1 MMKIITSLDP
11 RINRAEIPENPD
23 TTFIPKEELDQF
35 KTFEVFHQ
43 PKSGARHLHV
53 GSVHAPTPE
62 LAIAFAKE
70 QYARRGDCVNLWVVS
85 TDDII
90 ALDVRF
96 SDIFETATQKPYR
109 EVNAYANTRE
119 KIEAFKKEQLS

>member
-1 MMKIITSLDP
+1 MQIITSLDP
-11 RINRAEIPENPD
+11 RVNRAELPENPD
-23 TTFIPKEELDQF
+23 TSFLPKEQLDQF
-35 KTFEVFHQ
+35 KTYEVFHQ

-70 QYARRGDCVNLWVVS
+70 QYGRRGESVSLWVVS

-90 ALDVRF
+90 ALNTSD
-96 SDIFETATQKPYR
+96 SDIFETATEKPYR

-119 KIEAFKKEQLS
+119 KIEAFKKEQQA